1 MITERD
7 LPASTARD
15 DYEHSPSRYI
25 NAYAMAERYKKLHG
39 RLTTTRAMD
48 PSMAVVDGSRSSDGM
63 HNQMCERADLR
74 AVLISVQG
82 QVTKRRWEAW
92 VYYRLLEVV
101 YREIPKTN
109 KRTAER
115 DVKSVDRVV
124 DNVLEDYDMLGD

>member
-1 MITERD
+1 
-7 LPASTARD
+7 
-15 DYEHSPSRYI
+15 
-25 NAYAMAERYKKLHG
+25 
-39 RLTTTRAMD
+39 MD